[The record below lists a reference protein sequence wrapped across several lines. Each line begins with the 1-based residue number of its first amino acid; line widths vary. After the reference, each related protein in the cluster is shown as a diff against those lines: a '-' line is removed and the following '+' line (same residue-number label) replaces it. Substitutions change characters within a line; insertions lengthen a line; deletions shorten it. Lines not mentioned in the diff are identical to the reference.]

1 MSDKALLHQKI
12 LARLA
17 ADQDL
22 LLQSARAAHAE
33 ATDEQN
39 KAENKYDTRALEASY
54 LAQGQSRQALQT
66 AQAIQQFEA
75 LEVREFSG
83 GDPIGLGAL
92 VELQSGPEHGFYF
105 MGPTAGGM
113 EIDHCPGPV
122 WVLTPHS
129 PLGQQL
135 MGRKKGDRWKTQI
148 GGKSVQSVILGVF

>member
-1 MSDKALLHQKI
+1 MANKALLHQKI

-17 ADQDL
+17 ADQEL

-75 LEVREFSG
+75 LELREFSAT
-83 GDPIGLGAL
+83 DPVELGAL
-92 VELQSGPEHGFYF
+92 VELQSGPDHAFYF
-105 MGPTAGGM
+105 MGPASGGM
-113 EIDHCPGPV
+113 EIEHDPGPV
-122 WVLTPHS
+122 LVLTPHS
-129 PLGQQL
+129 PLGRQL
-135 MGRKKGDRWKTQI
+135 MGRKKGDRWKLQF
-148 GGKSVQSVILGVF
+148 GGRPAQSVVLGVY